1 MKETKDSQEYFNNIS
16 NLKYSKLKKYQV
28 DEGKLSSSL
37 SSTINNNINNNNN
50 NNNNSYSS
58 EQLQINKL
66 EQEAEK
72 TVNHMQKDSNSLADP
87 NDRATQESEFG
98 LELRT
103 RDRERKLI
111 RKIHSSLIKIDDGTF
126 GYCEETGEEI
136 GLQRLEARPVASLT
150 LEAQER
156 REITEKQYT
165 DSR

>member
-1 MKETKDSQEYFNNIS
+1 MTKKKIRIDTNSLIEQFGMKPYKLRVKE
-16 NLKYSKLKKYQV
+16 KYMSKRQLNHFKKI
-28 DEGKLSSSL
+28 L
-37 SSTINNNINNNNN
+37 
-50 NNNNSYSS
+50 NSWKG
-58 EQLQINKL
+58 QL

-111 RKIHSSLIKIDDGTF
+111 RKIQSSLIKIDDGTF
-126 GYCEETGEEI
+126 GYCEETGEQI

-156 REITEKQYT
+156 REITERQFN
-165 DSR
+165 DNR

>member
-1 MKETKDSQEYFNNIS
+1 MKPYKLRVKE
-16 NLKYSKLKKYQV
+16 KYMSKRQLNHFKKI
-28 DEGKLSSSL
+28 L
-37 SSTINNNINNNNN
+37 
-50 NNNNSYSS
+50 NSWKG
-58 EQLQINKL
+58 QL

-111 RKIHSSLIKIDDGTF
+111 RKIQSSLIKIDDGTF
-126 GYCEETGEEI
+126 GYCEETGEQI

-156 REITEKQYT
+156 REITERQFT
-165 DSR
+165 DNR

>member
-1 MKETKDSQEYFNNIS
+1 MTK
-16 NLKYSKLKKYQV
+16 KKI
-28 DEGKLSSSL
+28 K
-37 SSTINNNINNNNN
+37 T
-50 NNNNSYSS
+50 NNNSLI
-58 EQLQINKL
+58 EQFGMKPYKLRVKEKYMTKRQLNHFKKILNSWKGQL

-111 RKIHSSLIKIDDGTF
+111 RKIQSSLIKIDDGTF
-126 GYCEETGEEI
+126 GYCEETGEQI

-156 REITEKQYT
+156 REITERQFN
-165 DSR
+165 DNR

>member
-1 MKETKDSQEYFNNIS
+1 MTK
-16 NLKYSKLKKYQV
+16 KKI
-28 DEGKLSSSL
+28 K
-37 SSTINNNINNNNN
+37 INNNSLIEQFGMKPYKLRVKEKYMSKRQLNHFKKIL
-50 NNNNSYSS
+50 NSWKG
-58 EQLQINKL
+58 QL
-66 EQEAEK
+66 EQEEEK

-111 RKIHSSLIKIDDGTF
+111 RKIHNSLIKINDGTF
-126 GYCEETGEEI
+126 GYCEETGEQI

-156 REITEKQYT
+156 REITERQFN
-165 DSR
+165 DNR

>member
-1 MKETKDSQEYFNNIS
+1 MTKKKINI
-16 NLKYSKLKKYQV
+16 
-28 DEGKLSSSL
+28 D
-37 SSTINNNINNNNN
+37 
-50 NNNNSYSS
+50 NNSLIEQFGMKPYKLRVKEKYMSKRQLNHFKKILKS
-58 EQLQINKL
+58 WKEQLEK
-66 EQEAEK
+66 EAEK

-111 RKIHSSLIKIDDGTF
+111 RKIQSSLIKIDDGTF

>member
-1 MKETKDSQEYFNNIS
+1 MTKKNIKIDTNSLIEQFGMKPYKLRVKE
-16 NLKYSKLKKYQV
+16 KYMSKRQLNHFKKI
-28 DEGKLSSSL
+28 L
-37 SSTINNNINNNNN
+37 
-50 NNNNSYSS
+50 NSWKG
-58 EQLQINKL
+58 QL

-111 RKIHSSLIKIDDGTF
+111 RKIQSSLIKIDDGTF
-126 GYCEETGEEI
+126 GYCEETGEQI

-156 REITEKQYT
+156 REITERQFT
-165 DSR
+165 DNR

>member
-1 MKETKDSQEYFNNIS
+1 MKQK
-16 NLKYSKLKKYQV
+16 
-28 DEGKLSSSL
+28 
-37 SSTINNNINNNNN
+37 NINNNSLIEQFGMKPYKLRVKEKYMSKRQLNHFTKIL
-50 NNNNSYSS
+50 SS
-58 EQLQINKL
+58 WKEQL
-66 EQEAEK
+66 EHEAEK

-111 RKIHSSLIKIDDGTF
+111 RKIQSSLIKIDDGTF
-126 GYCEETGEEI
+126 GYCEETGEQI

-156 REITEKQYT
+156 REITEKQFN
-165 DSR
+165 DNR

>member
-1 MKETKDSQEYFNNIS
+1 
-16 NLKYSKLKKYQV
+16 
-28 DEGKLSSSL
+28 
-37 SSTINNNINNNNN
+37 
-50 NNNNSYSS
+50 
-58 EQLQINKL
+58 
-66 EQEAEK
+66 
-72 TVNHMQKDSNSLADP
+72 MQKDSNSLADP

-126 GYCEETGEEI
+126 GYCEETGEQI

-156 REITEKQYT
+156 REITERQFT
-165 DSR
+165 DNR

>member
-1 MKETKDSQEYFNNIS
+1 MTK
-16 NLKYSKLKKYQV
+16 KKI
-28 DEGKLSSSL
+28 K
-37 SSTINNNINNNNN
+37 INNNSLIEQFGMKPYKLRVKEKYMTKRQLNHFKKIL
-50 NNNNSYSS
+50 NSWKG
-58 EQLQINKL
+58 QL

-111 RKIHSSLIKIDDGTF
+111 RKIQSSLIKIDDGTF
-126 GYCEETGEEI
+126 GYCEETGEQI

-156 REITEKQYT
+156 REITERQFN
-165 DSR
+165 DNR

>member
-1 MKETKDSQEYFNNIS
+1 MTKKKIRIDTNSLIEQFGMKPYKLRVKE
-16 NLKYSKLKKYQV
+16 KYMSKRQLNHFKKI
-28 DEGKLSSSL
+28 L
-37 SSTINNNINNNNN
+37 
-50 NNNNSYSS
+50 NSWKG
-58 EQLQINKL
+58 QL

-111 RKIHSSLIKIDDGTF
+111 RKIQSYLIKIDDGTF
-126 GYCEETGEEI
+126 GYCEETGEQI

-156 REITEKQYT
+156 REITERQFT
-165 DSR
+165 DNR

>member
-1 MKETKDSQEYFNNIS
+1 MTKKKIRIDTNSLIEQFGMKPYKLRVKEKYMSKRQLNHFKKI
-16 NLKYSKLKKYQV
+16 LKSWK
-28 DEGKLSSSL
+28 
-37 SSTINNNINNNNN
+37 
-50 NNNNSYSS
+50 
-58 EQLQINKL
+58 EQL

-111 RKIHSSLIKIDDGTF
+111 RKIQSSLIKIDDGTF
-126 GYCEETGEEI
+126 GYCEETGEQI

-156 REITEKQYT
+156 REITERQFT
-165 DSR
+165 DNR

>member
-1 MKETKDSQEYFNNIS
+1 MTKKRI
-16 NLKYSKLKKYQV
+16 K
-28 DEGKLSSSL
+28 
-37 SSTINNNINNNNN
+37 INNNSLIEQFGMKPYKLRVKEKYMSKRQLNHFKKIL
-50 NNNNSYSS
+50 NSWKG
-58 EQLQINKL
+58 QL

-111 RKIHSSLIKIDDGTF
+111 RKIQSSLIKIDDGTF
-126 GYCEETGEEI
+126 GYCEETGEQI

-156 REITEKQYT
+156 REITERQFT
-165 DSR
+165 DNR

>member
-1 MKETKDSQEYFNNIS
+1 MTKKKIRIDTNSLIEQFGMKPYKLRVKEKYMSKRQLNHFKKI
-16 NLKYSKLKKYQV
+16 LKSWKGQ
-28 DEGKLSSSL
+28 
-37 SSTINNNINNNNN
+37 
-50 NNNNSYSS
+50 
-58 EQLQINKL
+58 L

-111 RKIHSSLIKIDDGTF
+111 RKIQNTLIKIDDGTF
-126 GYCEETGEEI
+126 GYCEETGEQI

-156 REITEKQYT
+156 REITERQFT
-165 DSR
+165 DNR

>member
-1 MKETKDSQEYFNNIS
+1 MTKKKIRIDTNSLIEQFGMKPYKLRVKE
-16 NLKYSKLKKYQV
+16 KYMSKRQLNHFKKI
-28 DEGKLSSSL
+28 L
-37 SSTINNNINNNNN
+37 
-50 NNNNSYSS
+50 NSWKG
-58 EQLQINKL
+58 QL

-126 GYCEETGEEI
+126 GYCEETGEQI

-156 REITEKQYT
+156 REITERQFT
-165 DSR
+165 DNR

>member
-1 MKETKDSQEYFNNIS
+1 MTKKKIKIDTNSLIEQFGMKPYKLRVKE
-16 NLKYSKLKKYQV
+16 KYMSKRQLNHFKKI
-28 DEGKLSSSL
+28 L
-37 SSTINNNINNNNN
+37 
-50 NNNNSYSS
+50 NSWKG
-58 EQLQINKL
+58 QL

-72 TVNHMQKDSNSLADP
+72 TVNHMQKDSNNLADP

-111 RKIHSSLIKIDDGTF
+111 RKIQSSLIKIDDGTF
-126 GYCEETGEEI
+126 GYCEETGEQI

-156 REITEKQYT
+156 REITERQFN
-165 DSR
+165 DNR

>member
-1 MKETKDSQEYFNNIS
+1 MTKKKIKINSNSLIEQFGMKPYKLRVKE
-16 NLKYSKLKKYQV
+16 KYMSKRQLNHFKKI
-28 DEGKLSSSL
+28 L
-37 SSTINNNINNNNN
+37 
-50 NNNNSYSS
+50 NSWKG
-58 EQLQINKL
+58 QL

-111 RKIHSSLIKIDDGTF
+111 RKIHSSLVKIDDGTF
-126 GYCEETGEEI
+126 GYCEETGEQI

-156 REITEKQYT
+156 REITERQFT
-165 DSR
+165 DNR

>member
-1 MKETKDSQEYFNNIS
+1 MTKKKIKINSNSLIEQFGMKPYKLRVKE
-16 NLKYSKLKKYQV
+16 KYMSKRQLNHFKKI
-28 DEGKLSSSL
+28 L
-37 SSTINNNINNNNN
+37 
-50 NNNNSYSS
+50 NSWKG
-58 EQLQINKL
+58 QL

-111 RKIHSSLIKIDDGTF
+111 RKIQSSLIKIDDGTF
-126 GYCEETGEEI
+126 GYCEETGEQI

-156 REITEKQYT
+156 REITERQFT
-165 DSR
+165 DNR

>member
-1 MKETKDSQEYFNNIS
+1 MTKKKIRIDTNSLIEQFGMKPYKLRVKE
-16 NLKYSKLKKYQV
+16 KYMSKRQLNHFKKI
-28 DEGKLSSSL
+28 L
-37 SSTINNNINNNNN
+37 
-50 NNNNSYSS
+50 NSWKG
-58 EQLQINKL
+58 QL

-111 RKIHSSLIKIDDGTF
+111 RKIQSSLIKIDDGTF
-126 GYCEETGEEI
+126 GYCEETGEQI

-156 REITEKQYT
+156 REITERQFT
-165 DSR
+165 DNR

>member
-1 MKETKDSQEYFNNIS
+1 MTKKKINI
-16 NLKYSKLKKYQV
+16 
-28 DEGKLSSSL
+28 D
-37 SSTINNNINNNNN
+37 
-50 NNNNSYSS
+50 NNSLI
-58 EQLQINKL
+58 EQFGMKPYKL
-66 EQEAEK
+66 RVKEKYMSKRQLNHFKKILNSWKQQLEHEAEK

-111 RKIHSSLIKIDDGTF
+111 RKIQSSLIKIDDGTF

-156 REITEKQYT
+156 REITEKQFT